1 MSWVPPANWFQEEG
15 QDIYPAPFNYP
26 ATTFPEPVVAPD
38 VDPDD
43 HATLVTV
50 EYSWEWQQVLLA
62 CVDQL
67 RNPATWQGDHDDI
80 ILALN
85 RATNL
90 KDMLQIPVAAPGDI
104 QTPFWD
110 SATDVDDDATPELQ
124 TWYGEVTDPDA
135 AAGELTFFENLAVW
149 TFTGL
154 LAVGATPAAAI
165 LFNTIA
171 PRFVLAMR
179 GDDFGEVIR
188 IVADGQDM
196 ARVDTT
202 GRAGE
207 VIRVPIALDESI
219 SPHELI
225 ILRQS

>member
-1 MSWVPPANWFQEEG
+1 MVQVRPDTFPLYAEPSFPHPVPPPVPDAE
-15 QDIYPAPFNYP
+15 
-26 ATTFPEPVVAPD
+26 PEVVACIPNAWMPY
-38 VDPDD
+38 VLG
-43 HATLVTV
+43 AL
-50 EYSWEWQQVLLA
+50 QQLIE
-62 CVDQL
+62 
-67 RNPATWQGDHDDI
+67 PTTWQGTDEEIQDAQAD
-80 ILALN
+80 A
-85 RATNL
+85 ATLIASIAN
-90 KDMLQIPVAAPGDI
+90 PTCAVAGDI

-149 TFTGL
+149 SFTGL

-188 IVADGQDM
+188 IVADGQDQ
-196 ARVDTT
+196 AHVDTT

-207 VIRVPIALDESI
+207 IIRVPIVLDPDV
-219 SPHELI
+219 SPHELM
-225 ILRQS
+225 ILKQS